1 MARNM
6 GSAKLPP
13 QLEKIKKSVKKV
25 GRAIAKR
32 IAGVATVKPTRA
44 RSEVKGR
51 GKARRATTRIK
62 TAAKRTVKAV
72 ARKSRRARK

>member
-1 MARNM
+1 MARNL

-13 QLEKIKKSVKKV
+13 QLEKIKKSVKKA

-32 IAGVATVKPTRA
+32 IAEVTTIKPARA

-51 GKARRATTRIK
+51 GKARRAITRTK

-72 ARKSRRARK
+72 ARKSPRARK